1 MIDLQQ
7 MVRGLRLAKLRRD
20 RLKLAMCPRLDQ
32 ETSVGPRCALGIALW
47 FGLIIGLSELV
58 LTRVQ
63 KPLTDPSPG
72 LFRMNRHIMWTI
84 PTVNLVVFG
93 FCGLVAALMLRSRPR
108 LGVRVAVGPLVFLAT
123 LTLFLSCRW
132 LHVLACLVLAFLFA
146 FRLTGRIKSGLP
158 AFRRL
163 VRRTLPAMAGL
174 VAAVIGLSVGGH
186 SPGVRQAI
194 APTAAVSAGG
204 QDAPGPNVFLV
215 VLDTVRADHLSL
227 HGYGR
232 DTSPN
237 LSRLARRGITFKQA
251 RSTAPWTLP
260 SHASMM
266 TGRWPHELS
275 TGINHP
281 LDGTHETLAEYLA
294 ASGYATAGFVAN
306 ATYCGI
312 ETGLGRG
319 FAHFED
325 HELSVADILWTS
337 ALGQRILLQG
347 VFRPERRTGGTP
359 NDYHRKDAAQIRR
372 DMLAWVVRQKG
383 RPFFAF
389 LNLYDAHDPYMQPT
403 GFDRHFGVRPRSA
416 ADMAILERWFIH
428 DKKKLTPGE
437 IQSVLDAYDDGIAYL
452 DEQLG
457 GLVDD
462 LDWLGLLAS
471 TLVIVTADHGEH
483 LGEHQLYGHA
493 SSLYDAEIH
502 VPLLILLPGEAH
514 AGQVVTAQV
523 SLRDLAATVADVTGL
538 GGSPF
543 PGRSLA
549 RHWAADASPL
559 SEPSLSE
566 VDAPVMSAPNQGRSP
581 VFRGPMKAVAAGK
594 HVYVRNGDGQ
604 EELFDIEADPMQSR
618 NLAGLPQV
626 QSILDQI
633 RTDLERLLQAEA
645 PVTARSRQD

>member
-7 MVRGLRLAKLRRD
+7 TVRGWRLTKLRRD
-20 RLKLAMCPRLDQ
+20 RRRLAMRPRLDHK
-32 ETSVGPRCALGIALW
+32 TSFGPRCVLGIALW
-47 FGLIIGLSELV
+47 FGLIIGLAELV

-84 PTVNLVVFG
+84 PTVNLIVFG
-93 FCGLVAALMLRSRPR
+93 LCGLVAALVLRARPR
-108 LGVRVAVGPLVFLAT
+108 LGVRAAVGPLVFLAT
-123 LTLFLSCRW
+123 LTLLLSCRW

-146 FRLTGRIKSGLP
+146 FRLTRRIESSLP

-163 VRRTLPAMAGL
+163 VRRTLPALVGL
-174 VAAVIGLSVGGH
+174 VAAVIGLSLGGQI
-186 SPGVRQAI
+186 PGVRQAA
-194 APTAAVSAGG
+194 APPPAVSAGG
-204 QDAPGPNVFLV
+204 QDAPGPNVLLV

-227 HGYGR
+227 HGYRR

-237 LSRLARRGITFKQA
+237 LARLARRGIAFKQA

-266 TGRWPHELS
+266 TGHWPHELS

-347 VFRPERRTGGTP
+347 MFRPERRTGGNP
-359 NDYHRKDAAQIRR
+359 NDYHRKDAAQVRR
-372 DMLAWVVRQKG
+372 DMLAWVVHQKG

-389 LNLYDAHDPYMQPT
+389 LNLYDAHDPYIPPT

-428 DKKKLTPGE
+428 DKKTLTPGE

-462 LDWLGLLAS
+462 LDWLGLLAG

-514 AGQVVTAQV
+514 AGQSVAAQV

-566 VDAPVMSAPNQGRSP
+566 VDVPVMSAPNQGRSP

-604 EELFDIEADPMQSR
+604 EELFDIEADPMQLR

-626 QSILDQI
+626 QSSLDQI
-633 RTDLERLLQAEA
+633 RTDLDQLLQAEA
-645 PVTARSRQD
+645 PVVAPPRKD

>member
-1 MIDLQQ
+1 MTDLEQT
-7 MVRGLRLAKLRRD
+7 VRTRRLADARRQRSSFEARARPD
-20 RLKLAMCPRLDQ
+20 L
-32 ETSVGPRCALGIALW
+32 ETSFGPLHVLGTSLW
-47 FGLIIGLSELV
+47 FGLIVGLAELV

-72 LFRMNRHIMWTI
+72 LFRMNRHIVWTI
-84 PTVNLVVFG
+84 PTVNLVAFA
-93 FCGLVAALMLRSRPR
+93 FCGLVAALVLRVRPR
-108 LGVRVAVGPLVFLAT
+108 LGVRGAVGPLVFLAM
-123 LTLFLSCRW
+123 LSLLLSCRW
-132 LHVLACLVLAFLFA
+132 LHALACLVLAFLFA
-146 FRLTGRIKSGLP
+146 FRLTRLIEASLP

-163 VRRTLPAMAGL
+163 VRRTIPAMAGL
-174 VAAVIGLSVGGH
+174 VAGVIGFSLGGQILGERLVPVRS
-186 SPGVRQAI
+186 SPVS
-194 APTAAVSAGG
+194 TAG
-204 QDAPGPNVFLV
+204 QDASNPNVLLV

-232 DTSPN
+232 DTSPS
-237 LSRLARRGITFKQA
+237 LSRLARRGIMFEQA

-275 TGINHP
+275 TGVNRP
-281 LDGTHETLAEYLA
+281 LDGTHVTLAEYLA

-306 ATYCGI
+306 ATYCGV

-337 ALGQRILLQG
+337 ALGQRVLLQG
-347 VFRPERRTGGTP
+347 IFRPERRAGGNP
-359 NDYHRKDAAQIRR
+359 NDYHRKDAAQVRR
-372 DMLAWVVRQKG
+372 DMLAWVVRQG
-383 RPFFAF
+383 NRPFFAF
-389 LNLYDAHDPYMQPT
+389 LNLYDAHDPYIPPAD
-403 GFDRHFGVRPRSA
+403 FDRHFGAWPRSA
-416 ADMAILERWFIH
+416 ADMATLERWFIR
-428 DKKKLTPGE
+428 DKKMLTPGE

-457 GLVDD
+457 RLVDE
-462 LDWLGLLAS
+462 LDRFGLLTN

-502 VPLLILLPGEAH
+502 VPLLVLLPGGAH
-514 AGQVVTAQV
+514 AGQSVAAQV

-549 RHWAADASPL
+549 RHWAADASPQPD
-559 SEPSLSE
+559 PSLSE
-566 VDAPVMSAPNQGRSP
+566 VDAPVKSAPNQGRSP

-594 HVYVRNGDGQ
+594 HVYVCNGDGQ
-604 EELFDIEADPMQSR
+604 EELFDVEADPMQSR
-618 NLAGLPQV
+618 NLAGLPQARPT
-626 QSILDQI
+626 LDQF
-633 RTDLERLLQAEA
+633 RTDLDRLLQAA
-645 PVTARSRQD
+645 DSTTSRSRQD

>member
-1 MIDLQQ
+1 MMKWWDVLSGQGQ
-7 MVRGLRLAKLRRD
+7 AGSKPE
-20 RLKLAMCPRLDQ
+20 PRSRQDQ
-32 ETSVGPRCALGIALW
+32 ETSVSPRSALGIALW
-47 FGLIIGLSELV
+47 LGLVIGLAELV

-72 LFRMNRHIMWTI
+72 LFRMNRHILWTI

-93 FCGLVAALMLRSRPR
+93 LCGLGAALALRARPR
-108 LGVRVAVGPLVFLAT
+108 LGVRGALGPLVFLAT
-123 LTLFLSCRW
+123 LTLLLSCRW
-132 LHVLACLVLAFLFA
+132 LHVLACLVIAFLLA
-146 FRLTGRIKSGLP
+146 CRLTLRIEARFP

-163 VRRTLPAMAGL
+163 VRWTLPALGGL
-174 VAAVIGLSVGGH
+174 AAVVIGLSLAGRM
-186 SPGVRQAI
+186 PGVLQAA
-194 APTAAVSAGG
+194 APAPAVGAAD

-227 HGYGR
+227 LGYDR
-232 DTSPN
+232 ETSPN

-281 LDGTHETLAEYLA
+281 LDETHVTLAEYLA
-294 ASGYATAGFVAN
+294 AKGYATAGFVAN
-306 ATYCGI
+306 AAYCGI

-325 HELSVADILWTS
+325 HEKTVADILWTS

-347 VFRPERRTGGTP
+347 IFRPERRTGGTP
-359 NDYHRKDAAQIRR
+359 NDYHRKTAAQIRR
-372 DMLAWVVRQKG
+372 DMIAWVEGQQG

-389 LNLYDAHDPYMQPT
+389 LNLYDAHDPYIPPT

-416 ADMAILERWFIH
+416 ADLAIMERWFIH

-457 GLVDD
+457 ALIDD
-462 LDWLGLLAS
+462 LDRLGLLAR
-471 TLVIVTADHGEH
+471 TLVIITADHGEH

-502 VPLLILLPGEAH
+502 VPLLVLLPEQAH
-514 AGQVVTAQV
+514 AGKVVTAQV
-523 SLRDLAATVADVTGL
+523 SLRDLAATVADLTGL

-549 RHWAADASPL
+549 RHWAAGAPPL
-559 SEPSLSE
+559 PEPSLSE
-566 VDAPVMSAPNQGRSP
+566 VDAPVATAPNQGRSP
-581 VFRGPMKAVAAGK
+581 VFRGPMKAVAVAQ
-594 HVYVRNGDGQ
+594 HVYVRNGDGR
-604 EELFDIEADPMQSR
+604 EELFDVDADPMQLR

-626 QSILDQI
+626 QSTLAQTRTHLD
-633 RTDLERLLQAEA
+633 RLLRVEV
-645 PVTARSRQD
+645 PVIARARQD